1 MQKNL
6 NFKSTRLEWL
16 RKVAQVILLY
26 PVVITVDKN
35 GTARIVLQI
44 MVRPIRAFKVPQM
57 KFKILIV
64 VIDIKEWFEHI

>member
-1 MQKNL
+1 MKVSE
-6 NFKSTRLEWL
+6 STRLEWL

>member
-1 MQKNL
+1 MKVSE
-6 NFKSTRLEWL
+6 STRLEWL
-16 RKVAQVILLY
+16 RKVAQVILFY

-57 KFKILIV
+57 TVNSNRGHSHKR
-64 VIDIKEWFEHI
+64 EWFEHI